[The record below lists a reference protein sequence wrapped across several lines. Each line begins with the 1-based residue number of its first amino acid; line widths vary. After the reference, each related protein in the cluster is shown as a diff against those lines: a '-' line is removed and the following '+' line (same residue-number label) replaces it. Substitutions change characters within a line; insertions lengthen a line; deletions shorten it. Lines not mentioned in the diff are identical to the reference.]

1 MPRFKLRFD
10 EFFKR
15 MAVAFFELFGFRVTT
30 EVELFKLPK
39 KADVIVISTEN
50 LNSEAIRRYFSVLN
64 YFKEHNIISF
74 KSLGDRVG
82 QDHIIEL
89 LSYYAGYINMTTGAS
104 PDNTTISLIAGNLPP
119 KSMEPYTRFCRN
131 QSPGHWILELNLLEI
146 HVLDLKELVL
156 SGYDSYFLAAY
167 APPER
172 LPYLAKIVQR
182 TDPAG
187 LEKNILDK
195 LKESLYIR
203 IKSFEPE
210 DLWEGIMPTAMEADI
225 TDLVMPYLEK
235 IREESELRGK
245 LEGKLEGVAEGE
257 RRAKLE
263 TARRMHKRGLDLTII
278 AEDTGL
284 TLEELKAEGIE

>member
-1 MPRFKLRFD
+1 MLHY
-10 EFFKR
+10 
-15 MAVAFFELFGFRVTT
+15 FR
-30 EVELFKLPK
+30 
-39 KADVIVISTEN
+39 
-50 LNSEAIRRYFSVLN
+50 
-64 YFKEHNIISF
+64 EHNIISF

-89 LSYYAGYINMTTGAS
+89 LSYYAGY
-104 PDNTTISLIAGNLPP
+104 
-119 KSMEPYTRFCRN
+119 
-131 QSPGHWILELNLLEI
+131 
-146 HVLDLKELVL
+146 
-156 SGYDSYFLAAY
+156 

-172 LPYLAKIVQR
+172 LPDLAQIVQR
-182 TDPAG
+182 PDPAG

-235 IREESELRGK
+235 IRAESELRGELRGK
-245 LEGKLEGVAEGE
+245 LEGKIEG
-257 RRAKLE
+257 KLE
-263 TARRMHKRGLDLTII
+263 TAHRLRRRGLDLAII

-284 TLEELKAEGIE
+284 TLEELKAAGIE